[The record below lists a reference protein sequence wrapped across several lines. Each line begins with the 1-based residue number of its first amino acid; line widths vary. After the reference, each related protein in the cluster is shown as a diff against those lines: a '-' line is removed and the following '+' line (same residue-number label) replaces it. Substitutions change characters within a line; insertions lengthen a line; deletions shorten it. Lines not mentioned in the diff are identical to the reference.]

1 MSKQH
6 GTLAVRFR
14 PSTFEDLCEQKSIV
28 NILQYQIENDCPK
41 NAYLFTG
48 PAGCGKTTSA
58 RILANELNKGKGA
71 PIERDAARHN
81 GVDKI
86 RAIIDEASFQSLDSK
101 YKIFIIDECHM
112 ITTEGWNAMLKILEE
127 PPKNTIFIF
136 CTTDPQKIIP
146 TVLSRV
152 QRFDFQRITLKTI
165 YERLIYILQ
174 QEKIESYDEE
184 AIKFITRMS
193 KGGMRDAISLLE
205 KCIDYAPEITVDSV
219 IDALGYIDYDV
230 LYDIVLALKN
240 KDAGDVIK
248 TIEEAYMAGTE
259 IKFLVKQLISF
270 VLDLCTYS
278 NLRNFDYISIP
289 SSLKDKVDFLT
300 DNCSS
305 APRDLL
311 KDLIELDGKLRY
323 ETDPKLLVESSMV
336 VLCN

>member
-1 MSKQH
+1 M
-6 GTLAVRFR
+6 TLAVKYR
-14 PSTFEDLCEQKSIV
+14 PSQFSDLCEQESIV
-28 NILQYQIENDCPK
+28 NILQYQIDEDCPK

-58 RILANELNKGKGA
+58 RILANALNKGKGM
-71 PIERDAARHN
+71 PIEKDAARHN

-86 RAIIDEASFQSLDSK
+86 RTIIDEAGFQSLDSK
-101 YKIFIIDECHM
+101 YKIFIIDEAHM

-152 QRFDFQRITLKTI
+152 QRFDFQRITLNTI
-165 YERLIYILQ
+165 IERLKWIMY
-174 QEKIESYDEE
+174 QERLPDYDDE
-184 AIKFITRMS
+184 AIEFIARMAN
-193 KGGMRDAISLLE
+193 GGMRDAISLLE
-205 KCIDYAPEITVDSV
+205 KCIDYAPQISIESAIK
-219 IDALGYIDYDV
+219 ALGYIDYDV

-240 KDAGDVIK
+240 KDVASIIE
-248 TIEEAYMAGTE
+248 TIETQYINGVD
-259 IKFLVKQLISF
+259 IKFLVKQLLAF

-278 NLRNFDYISIP
+278 NLKNFTFINVP
-289 SSLKDKVDFLT
+289 VAFKDKLDYLT

-305 APRDLL
+305 AP
-311 KDLIELDGKLRY
+311 IELLDQLIQLDGSLRY
-323 ETDPKLLVESSMV
+323 ETNPKLLVESTLV

>member
-1 MSKQH
+1 MSKQT

-28 NILQYQIENDCPK
+28 NILQYQIDNDCPK

-58 RILANELNKGKGA
+58 RILANELNGGKGS
-71 PIERDAARHN
+71 PIERDAARYN

-86 RAIIDEASFQSLDSK
+86 RSIIDEANFQSLDSK

-152 QRFDFQRITLKTI
+152 QRFDFQRITLDTI
-165 YERLIYILQ
+165 YNRLIYILNE
-174 QEKIESYDEE
+174 EKIDTYDEE
-184 AIKFITRMS
+184 AIKFIARMS

-230 LYDIVLALKN
+230 LYDIVIALKN
-240 KDAGDVIK
+240 RDVGQVIK
-248 TIEEAYMAGTE
+248 TVEECYMAGTE
-259 IKFLVKQLISF
+259 IKFLVKQLIGF

-278 NLRNFDYISIP
+278 NLRNFDFISIP
-289 SSLKDKVDFLT
+289 VNFKDKIDYLT

-305 APRDLL
+305 APKQLL
-311 KDLIELDGKLRY
+311 KELIELDGKLRY
-323 ETDPKLLVESSMV
+323 ETEPKLLVESSMV

>member
-1 MSKQH
+1 M
-6 GTLAVRFR
+6 TLATTYR
-14 PSTFEDLCEQKSIV
+14 PQTFEDLCEQESIV
-28 NILQYQIENDCPK
+28 NILQYQIDNDCPK

-58 RILANELNKGKGA
+58 RILANALNKGQGA

-86 RAIIDEASFQSLDSK
+86 RAIIDEANFQSLDSK

-152 QRFDFQRITLKTI
+152 QRFDFQRITLGTI
-165 YERLIYILQ
+165 YKRLIYILE
-174 QEKIESYDEE
+174 QEKIDTYDEE
-184 AIKFITRMS
+184 AIRFICRMS

-230 LYDIVLALKN
+230 LYEIVLALKN
-240 KDAGDVIK
+240 KDVGDLIK
-248 TIEEAYMAGTE
+248 TIEEIYVAGTE
-259 IKFLVKQLISF
+259 IKFLIKQLISF

-278 NLRNFDYISIP
+278 HLRNFEYINIP
-289 SSLKDKVDFLT
+289 SSLKEKVEFLT

-305 APRDLL
+305 APKELL
-311 KDLIELDGKLRY
+311 KQLIELDGKLRY
-323 ETDPKLLVESSMV
+323 ETDPKLLVESTMV

>member
-1 MSKQH
+1 M
-6 GTLAVRFR
+6 TLATDYR
-14 PSTFEDLCEQKSIV
+14 PRTFEDLCEQKSIV
-28 NILQYQIENDCPK
+28 NILQYQIDNDCPK

-58 RILANELNKGKGA
+58 RILANELNKGKGS

-81 GVDKI
+81 GVDKV

-152 QRFDFQRITLKTI
+152 QRFDFQRITLNTI
-165 YERLIYILQ
+165 YHRLIYILQ
-174 QEKIESYDEE
+174 QERIESYDEE
-184 AIKFITRMS
+184 AIKFIARMS

-240 KDAGDVIK
+240 KDAGEVIK
-248 TIEEAYMAGTE
+248 TIEESYMAGTE
-259 IKFLVKQLISF
+259 IKFLIKQLISF

-289 SSLKDKVDFLT
+289 SSFKDKADFLT
-300 DNCSS
+300 DSCSS
-305 APRDLL
+305 APKNLL
-311 KDLIELDGKLRY
+311 KDLVELDGKLRY

>member
-1 MSKQH
+1 M
-6 GTLAVRFR
+6 TLATDYR
-14 PSTFEDLCEQKSIV
+14 PKTFDDLCEQKSIV
-28 NILQYQIENDCPK
+28 NILQYQIDNDCPK

-58 RILANELNKGKGA
+58 RILANELNKGKGM

-152 QRFDFQRITLKTI
+152 QRFDFQRITLETI
-165 YERLIYILQ
+165 YKRLIYIL
-174 QEKIESYDEE
+174 EHENIKTYDEE
-184 AIKFITRMS
+184 AIRFIARMA

-205 KCIDYAPEITVDSV
+205 KCIDYAPAITVDSV

-240 KDAGDVIK
+240 KAVSDVI
-248 TIEEAYMAGTE
+248 TSIENAYFAGTD
-259 IKFLVKQLISF
+259 IKFLIKQLMSF
-270 VLDLCTYS
+270 VLDLCIYS
-278 NLRNFDYISIP
+278 NTRNFEYVNMP
-289 SSLKDKVDFLT
+289 ESLAEKAEYLT
-300 DNCSS
+300 DNCTS
-305 APRDLL
+305 APKDLL
-311 KDLIELDGKLRY
+311 KQLVELDGKLRY
-323 ETDPKLLVESSMV
+323 ETEPKLLVESTMV

>member
-1 MSKQH
+1 M
-6 GTLAVRFR
+6 TLAVDYR
-14 PSTFEDLCEQKSIV
+14 PREFSELCEQESIV
-28 NILQYQIENDCPK
+28 NILQYQIDEDCPK

-58 RILANELNKGKGA
+58 RILANALNKGKGM
-71 PIERDAARHN
+71 PIEKDAARHN

-86 RAIIDEASFQSLDSK
+86 RTIIDEAGFQSLDSK
-101 YKIFIIDECHM
+101 YKIFIIDEAHM

-165 YERLIYILQ
+165 IQRLKYILE
-174 QEKIESYDEE
+174 QENLKDYDDE
-184 AIKFITRMS
+184 AIEFIARMAN
-193 KGGMRDAISLLE
+193 GGMRDAISLLE
-205 KCIDYAPEITVDSV
+205 KCIDYQPTITVDSV
-219 IDALGYIDYDV
+219 IEALGYIDYDV
-230 LYDIVLALKN
+230 LSDIVLALKN
-240 KDAGDVIK
+240 K
-248 TIEEAYMAGTE
+248 EAGTVIEIIEKLYMSGVE
-259 IKFLVKQLISF
+259 IKFLVKQLLSF

-278 NLRNFDYISIP
+278 NLKNFNFINVP
-289 SSLKDKVDFLT
+289 SAFKDKMDYLT

-305 APRDLL
+305 APVELL
-311 KDLIELDGKLRY
+311 KELIQLDGSLRY
-323 ETDPKLLVESSMV
+323 ETNPKLLVESTMV

>member
-1 MSKQH
+1 M
-6 GTLAVRFR
+6 TLAVDYR
-14 PSTFEDLCEQKSIV
+14 PREFSELCEQESIV
-28 NILQYQIENDCPK
+28 NILQYQIDEDCPK

-58 RILANELNKGKGA
+58 RILANALNKGKGM
-71 PIERDAARHN
+71 PIEKDAARHN

-86 RAIIDEASFQSLDSK
+86 RTIIDEAGFQSLDSK
-101 YKIFIIDECHM
+101 YKIFIIDEAHM

-165 YERLIYILQ
+165 IQRLKYILE
-174 QEKIESYDEE
+174 QENLKDYDEE
-184 AIKFITRMS
+184 AIEFIARMAN
-193 KGGMRDAISLLE
+193 GGMRDAISLLE
-205 KCIDYAPEITVDSV
+205 KCIDYQPTITVDSV
-219 IDALGYIDYDV
+219 IEALGYIDYDV
-230 LYDIVLALKN
+230 LSDIVLALKN
-240 KDAGDVIK
+240 K
-248 TIEEAYMAGTE
+248 EAGTVIEIIEKLYMSGVE
-259 IKFLVKQLISF
+259 IKFLVKQLLSF

-278 NLRNFDYISIP
+278 NLKNFNFINVP
-289 SSLKDKVDFLT
+289 SAFKDKMDYLT

-305 APRDLL
+305 APVELL
-311 KDLIELDGKLRY
+311 KELIQLDGSLRY
-323 ETDPKLLVESSMV
+323 ETNPKLLVESTMV

>member
-1 MSKQH
+1 M
-6 GTLAVRFR
+6 TLATDYR
-14 PSTFEDLCEQKSIV
+14 PRTFEDLCEQKSIV

-240 KDAGDVIK
+240 KDAGDVVK
-248 TIEEAYMAGTE
+248 TVEEAYMAGTE
-259 IKFLVKQLISF
+259 IKFLIKQLISF

>member
-1 MSKQH
+1 M
-6 GTLAVRFR
+6 TLAVDYR
-14 PSTFEDLCEQKSIV
+14 PKSFEDLCEQESIV
-28 NILQYQIENDCPK
+28 NILQYQIDEDCPK

-58 RILANELNKGKGA
+58 RILANALNKGKGM
-71 PIERDAARHN
+71 PIEKDAARHN

-86 RAIIDEASFQSLDSK
+86 RTIIDEAGFQSLDSK
-101 YKIFIIDECHM
+101 YKIFIIDEAHM

-165 YERLIYILQ
+165 IQRLKYILE
-174 QEKIESYDEE
+174 QENLKDYDEE
-184 AIKFITRMS
+184 AIEFIARMAN
-193 KGGMRDAISLLE
+193 GGMRDAISLLE
-205 KCIDYAPEITVDSV
+205 KCIDYQPTITVDSV
-219 IDALGYIDYDV
+219 IEALGYIDYDV
-230 LYDIVLALKN
+230 LSDIVLALKN
-240 KDAGDVIK
+240 K
-248 TIEEAYMAGTE
+248 EAGTVIEIIEKLYMSGVE
-259 IKFLVKQLISF
+259 IKFLVKQLLSF

-278 NLRNFDYISIP
+278 NLKNFNFINVP
-289 SSLKDKVDFLT
+289 SAFKDKMDYLT

-305 APRDLL
+305 APVELL
-311 KDLIELDGKLRY
+311 KELIQLDGSLRY
-323 ETDPKLLVESSMV
+323 ETNPKLLVESTMV

>member
-1 MSKQH
+1 M
-6 GTLAVRFR
+6 TLAVDYR
-14 PSTFEDLCEQKSIV
+14 PKSFEDLCEQESIV
-28 NILQYQIENDCPK
+28 NILQYQIDEDCPK

-58 RILANELNKGKGA
+58 RILANALNKGKGM
-71 PIERDAARHN
+71 PIEKDAARHN

-86 RAIIDEASFQSLDSK
+86 RTIIDEAGFQSLDSK
-101 YKIFIIDECHM
+101 YKIFIIDEAHM

-165 YERLIYILQ
+165 IQRLKYILE
-174 QEKIESYDEE
+174 QENLKDYDDE
-184 AIKFITRMS
+184 AIEFIARMAN
-193 KGGMRDAISLLE
+193 GGMRDAISLLE
-205 KCIDYAPEITVDSV
+205 KCIDYQPTITVDSV
-219 IDALGYIDYDV
+219 IEALGYIDYDV
-230 LYDIVLALKN
+230 LSDIVLALKN
-240 KDAGDVIK
+240 KEAGIVIEI
-248 TIEEAYMAGTE
+248 IEKLYMSGVE
-259 IKFLVKQLISF
+259 IKFLVKQLLSF

-278 NLRNFDYISIP
+278 NLKNFNFINVP
-289 SSLKDKVDFLT
+289 SAFKDKMDYLT

-305 APRDLL
+305 APVGLL
-311 KDLIELDGKLRY
+311 KELIQLDGSLRY
-323 ETDPKLLVESSMV
+323 ETNPKLLVESTMV

>member
-1 MSKQH
+1 M
-6 GTLAVRFR
+6 TLAVQYR
-14 PSTFEDLCEQKSIV
+14 PQTFDDLCEQKSIV
-28 NILQYQIENDCPK
+28 NILQYQIDNDCPK

-58 RILANELNKGKGA
+58 RILANALNKGKGI
-71 PIERDAARHN
+71 PIEKDGARHN
-81 GVDKI
+81 GVDKV
-86 RAIIDEASFQSLDSK
+86 RAIIDEAGFQSLDSK

-152 QRFDFQRITLKTI
+152 QRFDFQRITFDTI
-165 YERLIYILQ
+165 VQRLIYILE
-174 QEKIESYDEE
+174 QEKIDTYDEE
-184 AIKFITRMS
+184 AIKFIARMS

-205 KCIDYAPEITVDSV
+205 KCIDYAPEITVESV

-230 LYDIVLALKN
+230 LYEIVLALKN
-240 KDAGDVIK
+240 KDVGDLIK
-248 TIEEAYMAGTE
+248 TIEQAYMAGTE
-259 IKFLVKQLISF
+259 IKFLIKQLIGF

-289 SSLKDKVDFLT
+289 VSLKDKADFLT

-305 APRDLL
+305 APKDLL
-311 KDLIELDGKLRY
+311 KELIELDGKLRY